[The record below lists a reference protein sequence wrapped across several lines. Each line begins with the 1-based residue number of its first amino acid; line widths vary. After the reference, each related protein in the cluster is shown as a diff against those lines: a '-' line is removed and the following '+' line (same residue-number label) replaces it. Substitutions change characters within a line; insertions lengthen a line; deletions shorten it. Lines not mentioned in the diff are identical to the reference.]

1 MSRVLSLPSLACALV
16 RGAAEIERELGR
28 ADCQRLLAVVYGL
41 DGPLPAVPGSPT
53 LSVANRVLVGEPAA
67 EVWRS
72 DRPVRSGRRDRFAWG
87 EDGRLLAACRT
98 CPVDDEVDLA
108 AATRHQFAEALD
120 LLAEQGYP
128 HLLRV
133 WNYLPG
139 INRGDGDRERYRQ
152 FNLGRAR
159 AFEERFGA
167 EGADWRAPASS
178 AVGTSG
184 RELCTL
190 VLASRGPVIRL
201 ENPRQVPAHR
211 YPLRYGKRAPSFS
224 RAALVV
230 DERGCGFFLSGTASV
245 VGHESV
251 HGESLAGQLA
261 ETLRNVEQV
270 LERARLASA
279 RDLPGLGGFD
289 LVKVY
294 LRDRDRLDAVTGALA
309 SALGTETP
317 VLVLEADICRT
328 DLLVEIDGFA
338 LR

>member
-1 MSRVLSLPSLACALV
+1 MSRLLSPTSLACGLV

-28 ADCQRLLAVVYGL
+28 PDSHRLLAVVYGL
-41 DGPLPAVPGSPT
+41 DGPLTAVPGSPT
-53 LSVANRVLVGEPAA
+53 LSVPNRVLVGEPAA

-72 DRPVRSGRRDRFAWG
+72 DRPVRIGRRDHLAWG
-87 EDGRLLAACRT
+87 EDGRVLAGCVT

-108 AATRHQFAEALD
+108 AATRHQFAGALD

-128 HLLRV
+128 QLLRV

-139 INRGDGDRERYRQ
+139 INRGEGDRERYRQ

-190 VLASRGPVIRL
+190 FLASRGPVIQL

-261 ETLRNVEQV
+261 ETLRNVERV
-270 LERARLASA
+270 LEQARLASA

-289 LVKVY
+289 LVKIY
-294 LRDRDRLDAVTGALA
+294 LRDRARLDAVTGAVA
-309 SALGTETP
+309 FALEAEVP
-317 VLVLEADICRT
+317 VVVLEADICRA
-328 DLLVEIDGFA
+328 DLLVEIDGVA

>member
-1 MSRVLSLPSLACALV
+1 MSRVLSPPALACALV
-16 RGAAEIERELGR
+16 RGAAEIDRELGR
-28 ADCQRLLAVVYGL
+28 PDSHRLLAVVYGL
-41 DGPLPAVPGSPT
+41 DGPPPGVPGSPT
-53 LSVANRVLVGEPAA
+53 LSVPNRVLVGEPAA
-67 EVWRS
+67 EIWRS
-72 DRPVRSGRRDRFAWG
+72 NRPARSGRRDRLAWS
-87 EDGRLLAACRT
+87 EDGRLLAGCLAC
-98 CPVDDEVDLA
+98 PAGEEVDLA
-108 AATRHQFAEALD
+108 VATQHQFAGALD

-139 INRGDGDRERYRQ
+139 INLGEGDRERYRQ

-167 EGADWRAPASS
+167 EGGDWRAPASS
-178 AVGTSG
+178 AVGTPG

-190 VLASRGPVIRL
+190 FLASRGPVIQL

-211 YPLRYGKRAPSFS
+211 YPPRYGPRAPSFS
-224 RAALVV
+224 RAALVA

-261 ETLRNVEQV
+261 ETLRNVERV
-270 LERARLASA
+270 IERARRASA

-289 LVKVY
+289 LVKIY
-294 LRDRDRLDAVTGALA
+294 LRDRDRLDALTGAVA
-309 SALGTETP
+309 SVLGTE
-317 VLVLEADICRT
+317 VQVVVLEADICRA
-328 DLLVEIDGFA
+328 DLLVEIDGVA